1 MIVFILCKYKTTYI
15 KGRWK
20 LSLTLDLS
28 KRSFFFLNLGLYMS
42 RENQEGFDYLPQGR
56 TVWFLV
62 IAFPV
67 SSYHQQVI
75 DKSKI
80 KMFTLS

>member
-1 MIVFILCKYKTTYI
+1 
-15 KGRWK
+15 
-20 LSLTLDLS
+20 
-28 KRSFFFLNLGLYMS
+28 MS

-80 KMFTLS
+80 KMFTHS